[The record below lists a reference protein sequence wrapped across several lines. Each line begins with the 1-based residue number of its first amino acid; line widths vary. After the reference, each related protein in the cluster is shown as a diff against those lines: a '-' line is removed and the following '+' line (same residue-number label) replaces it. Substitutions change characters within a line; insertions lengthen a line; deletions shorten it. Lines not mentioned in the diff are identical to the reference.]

1 MKENINSCPDV
12 VGNAIS
18 IGDQV
23 LFCPSG
29 NWRFGEGHIEWIT
42 KEIWG
47 GGKVLYQ
54 VGIKTTHGQ
63 RISKSNKAVIKPY
76 VIPN

>member
-29 NWRFGEGHIEWIT
+29 DWRFGEGNIEWIT
-42 KEIWG
+42 KEIWEG
-47 GGKVLYQ
+47 RELYQ
-54 VGIKTTHGQ
+54 VGIKTIHGQ
-63 RISKSNKAVIKPY
+63 RTSKSNQAVIKPH